1 MIKRLIAILSILP
14 LLVFLP
20 LIPANSATKA
30 GGKCIKVGSKSVVGN
45 KTFTCVRSG
54 KKLVWDKGSITGK
67 KGNSSQTGQPVMI
80 EKSWDKN
87 YKNVFSKLNETKGD
101 GFKIEPVYSSTVN
114 LIKSQEILNNFTESI
129 KFYTPFLGPFKSVT
143 LVFMSEKDSEFYKEQ
158 VFKYEGPFGDASF
171 MTGTHCYV
179 SKNTYCAYGSNRISG
194 KSVFYQFIGS
204 DSIYWNSKSVKI
216 SNYHEAVHMYQNSLS
231 SENMYT
237 FMPPW
242 FIEGQAVFFGYV
254 SILNFGS
261 PQDVSELKAQSKAG
275 LLKSIPTISTLSPSQ
290 LVSLLN
296 QFETDINYVTSK
308 SLGYDLGYLIC
319 EYLYF
324 NFDPEIINR
333 LILNANSSKNWRLA
347 VKDTLG
353 VDTQELYE
361 KVSKYILEQ
370 INS

>member
-1 MIKRLIAILSILP
+1 MNKRLIAILSILS

-20 LIPANSATKA
+20 IIPASAAVKAGAKCTKA
-30 GGKCIKVGSKSVVGN
+30 GIKSVAGN
-45 KTFTCVRSG
+45 KTFTCIKSG
-54 KKLVWDKGSITGK
+54 KKLIWGKGSTPSK
-67 KGNSSQTGQPVMI
+67 KGNNSQTGQPVI
-80 EKSWDKN
+80 SEKSWDKN
-87 YKNVFSKLNETKGD
+87 YKNVFLKLNATKGD
-101 GFKIEPVYSSTVN
+101 GFKIEPVYSSSVN
-114 LIKSQEILNNFTESI
+114 LIKSQEILNNFTESM

-143 LVFMSEKDSEFYKEQ
+143 LVFMSEKDSDFYKEQ
-158 VFKYEGPFGDASF
+158 VYKYEGPSGDASF

-204 DSIYWNSKSVKI
+204 ESIYWNSKSVKI
-216 SNYHEAVHMYQNSLS
+216 SNYHEAVHMYQNSLT

-261 PQDVSELKAQSKAG
+261 AQDISELKAQSNAG
-275 LLKSIPTISTLSPSQ
+275 LLKTIPTISTLSTSQ

-296 QFETDINYVTSK
+296 QLETDINYVTSK

-324 NFDPEIINR
+324 NFEPEVINR
-333 LILNANSSKNWRLA
+333 LILNANSSKNWRSA
-347 VKDTLG
+347 VRDTLG
-353 VDTQELYE
+353 IDTQELYE
-361 KVSKYILEQ
+361 KVSKYILDQ